1 MIYQSHVR
9 SKSGE
14 EVQGCILRFIF
25 QPPHFLLVHFKIL
38 LSYAEIS
45 CQGSMTSS
53 KVLFKKR
60 GKSFLLIKD
69 KCYIDTNTRLI
80 ENQILQTY
88 VRLSKLNSTRSLIWG
103 KVTQIHLMAAKL
115 GHNILVLLANFPLTL
130 QGPWLCSLKLWALT
144 SLEHVFQKN
153 T

>member
-25 QPPHFLLVHFKIL
+25 QPPHFLLVHFKIP

-53 KVLFKKR
+53 KVLLKKKR

-69 KCYIDTNTRLI
+69 KCYIDMNTRLI
-80 ENQILQTY
+80 ENQILQT
-88 VRLSKLNSTRSLIWG
+88 
-103 KVTQIHLMAAKL
+103 
-115 GHNILVLLANFPLTL
+115 
-130 QGPWLCSLKLWALT
+130 
-144 SLEHVFQKN
+144 
-153 T
+153 